1 MQSKQA
7 DRTMES
13 GIRREEDRLFVYGA
27 ITCDNV
33 VAVTRT
39 GAAAIRSGA
48 RVVDLVD
55 VIQVDS
61 SAVSMLLEWVRTM
74 QLHDR
79 QVEFINL
86 PANLAGL
93 VELYDV
99 SHLIPSGCAG
109 RPG

>member
-1 MQSKQA
+1 
-7 DRTMES
+7 MES
-13 GIRREEDRLFVYGA
+13 GIRREEDRLFVYGS

-33 VAVTRT
+33 VAVTRI
-39 GAAAIRSGA
+39 GAAAIQSGV
-48 RVVDLVD
+48 RVIDLAGI
-55 VIQVDS
+55 IQVDS

-79 QVEFINL
+79 QIEFINL

-99 SHLIPSGCAG
+99 SHLIPSGCTSLSG
-109 RPG
+109 

>member
-1 MQSKQA
+1 
-7 DRTMES
+7 MES
-13 GIRREEDRLFVYGA
+13 GIRREEDRLFVYGS

-33 VAVTRT
+33 VAVTRI
-39 GAAAIRSGA
+39 GAAAIQSGA
-48 RVVDLVD
+48 RVIDLAGI
-55 VIQVDS
+55 IQVDS

-79 QVEFINL
+79 QIEFINL

-99 SHLIPSGCAG
+99 SHLIPSGCTSLSG
-109 RPG
+109 

>member
-1 MQSKQA
+1 
-7 DRTMES
+7 MES
-13 GIRREEDRLFVYGA
+13 GIRREEDRLFVYGS
-27 ITCDNV
+27 IICDSV

-39 GAAAIRSGA
+39 GAAAIQSGV
-48 RVVDLVD
+48 RVIDLAGI
-55 VIQVDS
+55 IQVDS

-79 QVEFINL
+79 QIEFINL

-99 SHLIPSGCAG
+99 SHLIPSGCTG
-109 RPG
+109 LSG